1 MPAAPR
7 IVPRPGKNFPL
18 VRTALAPAY
27 ELREEVGTPTD
38 VSPPPFADVFPD
50 DEPPTPWVGEFAL
63 KPAANE
69 AWIAGEPARVG
80 PPSHE
85 QSAALAQS
93 ERHSDVIEVTESA
106 ESGERELTTEE
117 RDLMP
122 KFFSFGGNDF
132 DSAGSMLGER
142 SPSQADG
149 FRASVTP
156 PLPLVSPVSTSRL
169 TAEDLH
175 AIQRMSRFPPGAGK
189 RAVEIVVLG
198 SVIAVAAFAIIA
210 CVITLLRAA

>member
-27 ELREEVGTPTD
+27 ELCEAVGTPTD
-38 VSPPPFADVFPD
+38 VSPPPFPDVFPD

-69 AWIAGEPARVG
+69 AWIGTEPARVV
-80 PPSHE
+80 PPCHE
-85 QSAALAQS
+85 QIAAHGNPTRQ
-93 ERHSDVIEVTESA
+93 SDVIEVTEHA
-106 ESGERELTTEE
+106 PSGERELTIEE

-122 KFFSFGGNDF
+122 KFFPFGAHEMDA
-132 DSAGSMLGER
+132 SYLGEQ
-142 SPSQADG
+142 SPSQSVDG
-149 FRASVTP
+149 FRASLTP

-175 AIQRMSRFPPGAGK
+175 AIQRMSRFPPGTAK
-189 RAVEIVVLG
+189 RAVEFVVLG
-198 SVIAVAAFAIIA
+198 SVIAVAAFAILA
-210 CVITLLRAA
+210 CIITLLRTV